1 MKKRETWLAV
11 KADRSDSWRHTD
23 IERNAIFRAW
33 RSAFDWMTLRCG
45 ALASPAE
52 ECRKLPNTRTHD
64 SAGRHRDFSFRS
76 GSRLKSI
83 GRHIVRLIYMFF
95 IDAHIYTLW
104 IEFLEFNCDSTS
116 ENWHRTDKKCSYWNG
131 WNMRNEIRVRFIRR
145 GKIKS
150 SEWDRWTGRFEKGK
164 KKKKILANS
173 RLISGVE
180 QEILLYITN
189 GFSTR
194 KCPLPTIC
202 LPQ

>member
-45 ALASPAE
+45 ALPPAE

-116 ENWHRTDKKCSYWNG
+116 ENWHRTDKCSYWNG

-145 GKIKS
+145 GKIKK
-150 SEWDRWTGRFEKGK
+150 R
-164 KKKKILANS
+164 KKKILANS